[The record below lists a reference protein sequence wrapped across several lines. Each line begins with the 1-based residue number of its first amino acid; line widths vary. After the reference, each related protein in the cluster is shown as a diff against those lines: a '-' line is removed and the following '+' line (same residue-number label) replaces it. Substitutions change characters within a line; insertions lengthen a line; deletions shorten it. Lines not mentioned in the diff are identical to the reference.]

1 MGGTPVN
8 APKGKEDVL
17 RRIVIEYGQ
26 LYAYIYMT
34 DGNGKLLDEE
44 VFKQPFRLERKEAH
58 EEAKDAYDAAYDW
71 MNEIVNVTPPLQ
83 GDEDAQAESEAED

>member
-1 MGGTPVN
+1 MTLSPR
-8 APKGKEDVL
+8 GKEDVL

-26 LYAYIYMT
+26 LYAYIYLT

-44 VFKQPFRLERKEAH
+44 VFKQPFRLDRKDAF

-71 MNEIVNVTPPLQ
+71 INEIVNVTPLQ
-83 GDEDAQAESEAED
+83 EDVDEAADSDEED

>member
-1 MGGTPVN
+1 MN
-8 APKGKEDVL
+8 DSRGKEDVL

-26 LYAYIYMT
+26 LYAYIFMT

-83 GDEDAQAESEAED
+83 GGDDGEAESETEH